1 MKTTTVTRVIFLHY
15 TLKRVEDWNRDTPER
30 SIMVL
35 AMPNNLEA
43 EWEENWA
50 RPYGKLIHVKLVEE
64 SFQMPDPIQTELE
77 VLSKEI
83 TLILAEAEIGVKSC
97 RDRINDLMM
106 LGYDSGSAQVV
117 DVEVEEP
124 SDDHAF

>member
-50 RPYGKLIHVKLVEE
+50 RHYGKLIHVKLVEE

-83 TLILAEAEIGVKSC
+83 TLILAEAEIRVKSC

-117 DVEVEEP
+117 DVEVKEP